1 MPVYI
6 SIMTGYILK
15 VTVIYTQPK
24 ERRNTTMTE
33 KQIKQ
38 IEKQLPQGE
47 KIDRMYKAFEG
58 GIRVI
63 TKNAD
68 GCEIRYNVSFDAD
81 DNVSIK
87 RF

>member
-1 MPVYI
+1 
-6 SIMTGYILK
+6 
-15 VTVIYTQPK
+15 
-24 ERRNTTMTE
+24 MTE

-47 KIDRMYKAFEG
+47 KIDRMYQAFEG

-63 TKNAD
+63 TKNTD
-68 GCEIRYNVSFDAD
+68 GCEIRYNVSFDAE

>member
-1 MPVYI
+1 
-6 SIMTGYILK
+6 
-15 VTVIYTQPK
+15 
-24 ERRNTTMTE
+24 MTE

-47 KIDRMYKAFEG
+47 KIDRMYQAFEG

>member
-1 MPVYI
+1 
-6 SIMTGYILK
+6 
-15 VTVIYTQPK
+15 
-24 ERRNTTMTE
+24 MTE

-38 IEKQLPQGE
+38 IENQLPQGE

-63 TKNAD
+63 TKKAD
-68 GCEIRYNVSFDAD
+68 GCEIRYSASFDAD
-81 DNVSIK
+81 DNASIK

>member
-1 MPVYI
+1 M
-6 SIMTGYILK
+6 
-15 VTVIYTQPK
+15 
-24 ERRNTTMTE
+24 NE

-38 IEKQLPQGE
+38 IESQLPQGE
-47 KIDRMYKAFEG
+47 KIDRMYSAFEG

-68 GCEIRYNVSFDAD
+68 GYEIRYNVSFDA
-81 DNVSIK
+81 NGNANIK

>member
-1 MPVYI
+1 
-6 SIMTGYILK
+6 
-15 VTVIYTQPK
+15 
-24 ERRNTTMTE
+24 MTE

-38 IEKQLPQGE
+38 IESQLPQGE
-47 KIDRMYKAFEG
+47 KIDRIYTAFEG

-68 GCEIRYNVSFDAD
+68 GYETRYNVSFDAD
-81 DNVSIK
+81 GNASIK

>member
-1 MPVYI
+1 
-6 SIMTGYILK
+6 
-15 VTVIYTQPK
+15 
-24 ERRNTTMTE
+24 MTE

-38 IEKQLPQGE
+38 IESQLPQGE
-47 KIDRMYKAFEG
+47 KIDRMYSAFEG

-68 GCEIRYNVSFDAD
+68 GYEIRYNVSFDAD
-81 DNVSIK
+81 DNASIK

>member
-1 MPVYI
+1 MPIYI

-15 VTVIYTQPK
+15 VTVIYTQHK

-38 IEKQLPQGE
+38 IENQLPQGE

>member
-1 MPVYI
+1 
-6 SIMTGYILK
+6 
-15 VTVIYTQPK
+15 
-24 ERRNTTMTE
+24 MTE

-38 IEKQLPQGE
+38 IENQLQQGE
-47 KIDRMYKAFEG
+47 KIDRMYQAFEG

-68 GCEIRYNVSFDAD
+68 GCKIRYNVSFDAD
-81 DNVSIK
+81 DNVSIQ

>member
-1 MPVYI
+1 
-6 SIMTGYILK
+6 
-15 VTVIYTQPK
+15 
-24 ERRNTTMTE
+24 MTE

-38 IEKQLPQGE
+38 IEGQLPQGE
-47 KIDRMYKAFEG
+47 KVDRMYTAFEG

-68 GCEIRYNVSFDAD
+68 GCEIRYTVSFDAEG
-81 DNVSIK
+81 NASIK

>member
-1 MPVYI
+1 
-6 SIMTGYILK
+6 
-15 VTVIYTQPK
+15 
-24 ERRNTTMTE
+24 MTE

-38 IEKQLPQGE
+38 IESQLPQGE
-47 KIDRMYKAFEG
+47 SIDRMYTAFEG

-63 TKNAD
+63 TKNAN

-81 DNVSIK
+81 GNASIK

>member
-1 MPVYI
+1 
-6 SIMTGYILK
+6 
-15 VTVIYTQPK
+15 
-24 ERRNTTMTE
+24 MTE

-63 TKNAD
+63 TKNTD
-68 GCEIRYNVSFDAD
+68 GWEIRYKVHFEADNNVR
-81 DNVSIK
+81 IE